1 MLTKLSVSAK
11 KPAASR
17 TTGTSALQSEKL
29 GFKKFMVNELY
40 PVEGG
45 GDFRIPVEIA
55 EATELNALFQ
65 AAERGDAS
73 AKAQVER
80 LQAG

>member
-1 MLTKLSVSAK
+1 
-11 KPAASR
+11 
-17 TTGTSALQSEKL
+17 
-29 GFKKFMVNELY
+29 MVNELY